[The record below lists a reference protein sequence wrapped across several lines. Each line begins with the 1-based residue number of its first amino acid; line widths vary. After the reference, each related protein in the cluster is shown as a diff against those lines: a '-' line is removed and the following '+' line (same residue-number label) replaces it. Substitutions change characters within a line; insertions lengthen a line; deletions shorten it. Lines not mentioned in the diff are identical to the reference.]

1 MAGGLF
7 SEVSLG
13 HGDVGRH
20 ILLGNGNV
28 EILGSDV
35 LKGALCGVCG
45 NISSHVFGNV
55 NCFIGSLVCRN
66 ILLGKSGVYGHILRH
81 VASMISSDVLLNNE
95 CCIFR
100 CVLLEKMDSGRVL
113 RSILVCNDISNSSR
127 LFRKI
132 SSLILFSIG
141 QGLNVHEIVL
151 GISVN
156 WKKWLLELFVPVW
169 GVVNCLW
176 LTY

>member
-20 ILLGNGNV
+20 ILLRDGNV
-28 EILGSDV
+28 EILGSHV

-45 NISSHVFGNV
+45 NIPSHVFGNV

-81 VASMISSDVLLNNE
+81 VASMISSDVLLNND
-95 CCIFR
+95 CSIFR
-100 CVLLEKMDSGRVL
+100 
-113 RSILVCNDISNSSR
+113 
-127 LFRKI
+127 
-132 SSLILFSIG
+132 
-141 QGLNVHEIVL
+141 
-151 GISVN
+151 
-156 WKKWLLELFVPVW
+156 
-169 GVVNCLW
+169 
-176 LTY
+176 